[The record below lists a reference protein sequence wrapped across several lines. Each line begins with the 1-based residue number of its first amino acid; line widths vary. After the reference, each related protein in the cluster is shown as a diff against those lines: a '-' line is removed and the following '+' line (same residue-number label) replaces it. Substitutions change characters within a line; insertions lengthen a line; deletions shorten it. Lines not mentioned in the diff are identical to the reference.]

1 MATTHKFSDFD
12 IDFNRNTFVDD
23 ISVKKDINSIRQS
36 VMNIVLTVPG
46 EKPFQRDFGVGL
58 RRELFE
64 LWTPYRKAI
73 IERNIIAEV
82 NRLEPRVEV
91 YTVNFDDESIDS
103 NQIGVIIRFR
113 VLLGERS
120 EPIEDSIRISL
131 VKVR

>member
-23 ISVKKDINSIRQS
+23 ISVKKDINSVRQS

-46 EKPFQRDFGVGL
+46 EKPFKRDFGVGL
-58 RRELFE
+58 RHELFE
-64 LWTPYRKAI
+64 LWTPYKKAI
-73 IERNIIAEV
+73 MQRDIISEV
-82 NRLEPRVEV
+82 NRLEPRAEV
-91 YTVNFDDESIDS
+91 YKVDVDEESIDD
-103 NQIGVIIRFR
+103 NQVGINISFR
-113 VLLGERS
+113 ILLGERS

>member
-23 ISVKKDINSIRQS
+23 ISVKKDINSVRQS

-46 EKPFQRDFGVGL
+46 EKPFKRDFGVGL
-58 RRELFE
+58 RQELFE
-64 LWTPYRKAI
+64 LWTPYKKAI
-73 IERNIIAEV
+73 LQRNIISEV
-82 NRLEPRVEV
+82 NRLEPRAEV
-91 YTVNFDDESIDS
+91 YKVDFDEESIDS
-103 NQIGVIIRFR
+103 NQIGIIIRFR

>member
-23 ISVKKDINSIRQS
+23 ISVKKDINAVRQS
-36 VMNIVLTVPG
+36 IMNIVLTVPG
-46 EKPFQRDFGVGL
+46 EKPFNRTFGVGL
-58 RRELFE
+58 RQHLFE

-82 NRLEPRVEV
+82 NRSEPRAEVYKVEV
-91 YTVNFDDESIDS
+91 DDESIDD
-103 NQIGVIIRFR
+103 NQVGINIRFR
-113 VLLGERS
+113 VFLGERS

-131 VKVR
+131 AKVR

>member
-23 ISVKKDINSIRQS
+23 ISVKKDINSVRQS

-46 EKPFQRDFGVGL
+46 EKPFNRDFGMGL
-58 RRELFE
+58 RQELFE